1 MKKRTLEFKK
11 RLAPDIKG
19 TLLQMEKGDEMMIST
34 RDAKTQSIRVVASRM
49 KDRLFEISE
58 KDLVN
63 ETRVTRIR

>member
-19 TLLQMEKGDEMMIST
+19 TLLQMEKGDTMLIST

-58 KDLVN
+58 KDLIN

>member
-49 KDRLFEISE
+49 QDRLFEISE